1 MESFNHSSTA
11 GICSCFGGL
20 IFNDKTEEFSRCD
33 VSFKAAGPVIFCV
46 VLGWVVNA
54 HDKSWKMCKLGS
66 WDLSR
71 MWENRGILD
80 TAWCPQLCV
89 FGFSY
94 LALAMQVVRVVTL
107 AVPLVESY
115 YGKFYRSCPAV
126 KSCCWLLFSSLWHSW
141 SCDMELILV
150 PVWLINNYSYTSTL
164 S

>member
-1 MESFNHSSTA
+1 MESLNHSSTA

-54 HDKSWKMCKLGS
+54 HDKSWKMYKLGS

-80 TAWCPQLCV
+80 TAWCSQLCV
-89 FGFSY
+89 WLFRSCPCYASCQLSLWQY
-94 LALAMQVVRVVTL
+94 L
-107 AVPLVESY
+107 LVESY
-115 YGKFYRSCPAV
+115 YVKFYRSCPAV